1 MNKLDTR
8 FGNILFM
15 LFNTLKQTTQTSF
28 NTNELNFLVFMNKAC
43 EIIRDILCLK
53 SNCDFL
59 SLIQIH

>member
-43 EIIRDILCLK
+43 EIIRDILC
-53 SNCDFL
+53 
-59 SLIQIH
+59 